1 MTKKIILVFVEG
13 VSDDTVFN
21 FLLENICNQQKYKT
35 EIIGGDPFS
44 DNENI
49 RKGGKTI
56 VNEAVKGYLS
66 KNKLKAKD
74 IEYVAFITDAD
85 GINIPR
91 RDFIIE
97 EVHAMESNY
106 IYDLDNGIVKSK
118 NLICKTNILTSWKRK
133 NEKLCPL
140 MCDGVTTRVNS
151 YNIPIGLYFNS
162 VNLEH
167 VTQGKILP
175 WDKKDDAAD
184 DLIDQYENNIEGLFQ
199 IFKDKTIS
207 DNLKDSWEALKES
220 EWRVPYSNVNILFEK
235 IRQINEG

>member
-35 EIIGGDPFS
+35 DIIGGDPFS
-44 DNENI
+44 DDENI

-91 RDFIIE
+91 EDFIVE
-97 EVHAMESNY
+97 EDSTMESNY

-118 NLICKTNILTSWKRK
+118 NLKCQSNILTSWERK
-133 NEKLCPL
+133 YKKLCPL
-140 MCDGVTTRVNS
+140 MYDGITTSVNT
-151 YNIPIGLYFNS
+151 YNIPIGIYFNS

-175 WDKKDDAAD
+175 WDEKDDAAD
-184 DLIDQYENNIEGLFQ
+184 ALIDQYENNIEGLFQ
-199 IFKDKTIS
+199 IFKEKTIS
-207 DNLKDSWEALKES
+207 ENLKDSWEFLKEL
-220 EWRVPYSNVNILFEK
+220 EWKVPYSNVNILFEK
-235 IRQINEG
+235 IKQINEG

>member
-13 VSDDTVFN
+13 VSDDTIFN

-44 DNENI
+44 DDENI

-91 RDFIIE
+91 EDFIVE
-97 EVHAMESNY
+97 EDSTMESKY

-118 NLICKTNILTSWKRK
+118 NIKCQSNILTSWERK
-133 NEKLCPL
+133 YNKLCPL
-140 MCDGVTTRVNS
+140 MYDGITTSVNT
-151 YNIPIGLYFNS
+151 YNIPIGIYFNS

-175 WDKKDDAAD
+175 WDEKDDAAD
-184 DLIDQYENNIEGLFQ
+184 ALIDQYENNIEGLFQ
-199 IFKDKTIS
+199 IFKEKTIS
-207 DNLKDSWEALKES
+207 ENLKDSWESLKES
-220 EWRVPYSNVNILFEK
+220 EWKVPYSNVNILFEK
-235 IRQINEG
+235 IKQINEC